1 MISSIIIEGLIYGI
15 MVLGVFATFRVLNF
29 CDMTVDGSFPLGA
42 CVLAACLSSGLPPSV
57 SLFAAFVAGLFA
69 GLVTTGIYT
78 YLKIPDL
85 LSGILTMTMLY
96 SINLRIMSNRAN
108 ISLLRVPTFFSK
120 IHTFMT
126 VHFPAVDS
134 EWGIAIFLVVFVFAL
149 KFLLDLFYHTDL
161 GLTMGVLGSNPQ
173 LVISQGVNPSLV
185 RGIGI
190 CFGNGLA
197 SLAGA
202 FAAMYN
208 GFADVGMGTGV
219 VVSGLASLMLGEFII
234 RTNKISLQTLRVLV
248 GSILYRALMMVAR
261 SYGYKIYMTAND
273 LKLMTGILIIICL
286 IITRTNLLEKIESHR
301 KKGNGAKGET
311 DANS

>member
-42 CVLAACLSSGLPPSV
+42 CVLAACLSSGLPPSI
-57 SLFAAFVAGLFA
+57 SLLAAFVAGLFA

-96 SINLRIMSNRAN
+96 SVNLRIMSNRAN
-108 ISLLRVPTFFSK
+108 ISLLRIPTFFSK
-120 IHTFMT
+120 VHAFMS

-134 EWGIAIFLVVFVFAL
+134 EWGIAIFLVIFVFAL

-173 LVISQGVNPSLV
+173 LVISQGVNPSVV

-248 GSILYRALMMVAR
+248 GSVIYRALMMAAR

-301 KKGNGAKGET
+301 KKGNEPKGET